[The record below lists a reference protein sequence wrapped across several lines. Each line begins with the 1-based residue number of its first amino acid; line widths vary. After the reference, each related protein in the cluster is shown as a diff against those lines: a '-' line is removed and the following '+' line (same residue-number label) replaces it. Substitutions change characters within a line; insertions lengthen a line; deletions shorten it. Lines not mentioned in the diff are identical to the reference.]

1 MTLTFH
7 ACFSHLV
14 FRAFTDSLNCIADSV
29 EMYLRQ
35 NLEDNN
41 IKILPFTTAVVVTY
55 MDGKIIHP
63 HCDQQYS
70 SNGEFLESQNS
81 QERDTATVILVIGDT
96 RNLNFDLWCYENT
109 AQKEVEHWGCIEL
122 AHGSLF
128 ILDPRTEKPEFR
140 HGLEKY
146 GRTFF
151 KHSCKGIKE
160 KKAGMSIGIVF
171 RATIHLAEVHCNTGL
186 VVLDDKLNL
195 KMMGVKEERE
205 KKKKT
210 NKEIEEEK
218 KMFQERNEILK
229 HYMAGKTHPM
239 NMKAKK
245 NQRKGIDEPKVRK
258 LWEKCRVAYLSMR
271 RIEEEEEEDG
281 DDKERGV

>member
-1 MTLTFH
+1 
-7 ACFSHLV
+7 
-14 FRAFTDSLNCIADSV
+14 
-29 EMYLRQ
+29 
-35 NLEDNN
+35 
-41 IKILPFTTAVVVTY
+41 
-55 MDGKIIHP
+55 
-63 HCDQQYS
+63 
-70 SNGEFLESQNS
+70 
-81 QERDTATVILVIGDT
+81 
-96 RNLNFDLWCYENT
+96 
-109 AQKEVEHWGCIEL
+109 
-122 AHGSLF
+122 
-128 ILDPRTEKPEFR
+128 
-140 HGLEKY
+140 
-146 GRTFF
+146 
-151 KHSCKGIKE
+151 
-160 KKAGMSIGIVF
+160 MSIGIVF

-229 HYMAGKTHPM
+229 HYMACKTHPM
-239 NMKAKK
+239 NMKAKT